1 MIRTFYRILVATL
14 ALGAGVALSQSVA
27 LADVT
32 LTFTGTTGL
41 SLGGENTSPYVFNIT
56 NVNTPVLLA
65 CDDFYS
71 HIWVGDSWTAN
82 RISLAEAGAAAGKK
96 GQGKFAYQNNSDS
109 QEYYNEAGW
118 LAQQLMSTRDPLL
131 SEQYSWA
138 IWEIFALGTPSGID
152 IARAN
157 LGPDDYTAVID
168 LMFKAYSAVQAGA
181 DLSDVYVLT
190 PDGFASGPNNGTPH
204 TAQEFFF
211 VPEASTPAFLVFNL
225 LASPGIL
232 FLLRRRCLR
241 G

>member
-1 MIRTFYRILVATL
+1 M
-14 ALGAGVALSQSVA
+14 A

-96 GQGKFAYQNNSDS
+96 G
-109 QEYYNEAGW
+109 AGW